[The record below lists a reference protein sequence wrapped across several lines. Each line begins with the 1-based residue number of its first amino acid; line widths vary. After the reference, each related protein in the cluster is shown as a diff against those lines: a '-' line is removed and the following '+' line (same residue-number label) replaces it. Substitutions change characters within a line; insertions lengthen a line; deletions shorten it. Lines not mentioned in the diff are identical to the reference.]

1 MLRHPCKQSIIYF
14 LHFYNNFDSDT
25 TYVKQ
30 TIDQHETMA
39 KVSAKN
45 EEHTNHHSEQSSV
58 ENVFTKHIS
67 EGMVTTENS
76 TKSSY
81 NVEEL
86 EKVLDSNSIE
96 NSEMKDGRK
105 ILSEEA
111 SNMKEATGMEL
122 QKPEIE
128 SNVDNSATFSFI
140 FTQFNISSEKQIY

>member
-1 MLRHPCKQSIIYF
+1 ML
-14 LHFYNNFDSDT
+14 
-25 TYVKQ
+25 KQ
-30 TIDQHETMA
+30 TIDQHESMA
-39 KVSAKN
+39 KVSTEN
-45 EEHTNHHSEQSSV
+45 EEHANRHSEQSSM
-58 ENVFTKHIS
+58 ENVITKHINS

>member
-1 MLRHPCKQSIIYF
+1 ML
-14 LHFYNNFDSDT
+14 
-25 TYVKQ
+25 KQ
-30 TIDQHETMA
+30 TIDQHESMA
-39 KVSAKN
+39 KVSTEN
-45 EEHTNHHSEQSSV
+45 EEHANRHSEQSSM
-58 ENVFTKHIS
+58 ENVITKHINS
-67 EGMVTTENS
+67 EGMVTKENS

>member
-1 MLRHPCKQSIIYF
+1 ML
-14 LHFYNNFDSDT
+14 
-25 TYVKQ
+25 KQ
-30 TIDQHETMA
+30 TIDQHESMA
-39 KVSAKN
+39 KVSTEN
-45 EEHTNHHSEQSSV
+45 EEHANRHSEQSSM
-58 ENVFTKHIS
+58 ENVITKHINS

-96 NSEMKDGRK
+96 NSEMKEGRK